1 MIQYNLTQP
10 FTLIKWIKNIFIL
23 QVFGS
28 DGHANNIREVYTVEA
43 VMFCTESNQHGQ
55 QFLNA
60 CLIRIE
66 KMGDENVPHEKN
78 VLCKEEKIKEDLKND
93 YSLTDEGD
101 RKKCDFFAVFF
112 LFLILYHF

>member
-43 VMFCTESNQHGQ
+43 VMFCTESI
-55 QFLNA
+55 FE
-60 CLIRIE
+60 CLFDSNR
-66 KMGDENVPHEKN
+66 KN
-78 VLCKEEKIKEDLKND
+78 
-93 YSLTDEGD
+93 G
-101 RKKCDFFAVFF
+101 
-112 LFLILYHF
+112 